1 MKKYLVGALCAS
13 YFLLVPVQATVL
25 ICSPQQTDAEYFA
38 CIGKCAADNWWTPA
52 WMCALL

>member
-13 YFLLVPVQATVL
+13 YFLLVPVQATAL
-25 ICSPQQTDAEYFA
+25 ICDFQQKDAEYFA
-38 CIGKCAADNWWTPA
+38 CIGKCASDNWWAPA

>member
-13 YFLLVPVQATVL
+13 YFLLVPVQANAL

-38 CIGKCAADNWWTPA
+38 CIGKCVSDNWWAPA
-52 WMCALL
+52 LMCALL